1 MIQPQTGD
9 NQPTNLNVD
18 LNRQKN
24 SSSGKFPRN
33 ASHFDNNTGS
43 ETSFNIFDESYKNM
57 TNVGQVDSNI

>member
-24 SSSGKFPRN
+24 SSSGKFSRS
-33 ASHFDNNTGS
+33 ATHFDNNTGS